1 MTVGKNRGNLHEI
14 YLILYIHTLVY
25 IKSDYDTRIYTFD
38 AKSSNYA
45 NSHNHRNSHTFLTSR
60 KFDNYEWLQILI
72 IIIKNKRDMI
82 TVCIL
87 AHGGPNKTIQLS
99 DLRVFKLADLINVS
113 YCYHL

>member
-1 MTVGKNRGNLHEI
+1 MIFYKILNKKSNSKLYTRI
-14 YLILYIHTLVY
+14 YY
-25 IKSDYDTRIYTFD
+25 TRIYTFD

-45 NSHNHRNSHTFLTSR
+45 NSHNHRNSHTFLASR
-60 KFDNYEWLQILI
+60 KFDNNEWLQNLM
-72 IIIKNKRDMI
+72 IIIKNIRDMI